1 MVSHTRVKTPTA
13 AAQYLIGNLDTTMQR
28 IDTCQERI
36 MLYATSKME
45 TEQLRLMRF
54 AERIPS
60 LFSLVK
66 VKQDALL
73 DTLSAR
79 LAPVVNLTIEKQ
91 RHQLQLLEQ
100 RAKALDPTLLLRR
113 GYSITLCQGKI
124 LRHADN
130 VKPGTEI
137 ETRLEQGTIISIV
150 K

>member
-1 MVSHTRVKTPTA
+1 
-13 AAQYLIGNLDTTMQR
+13 
-28 IDTCQERI
+28 
-36 MLYATSKME
+36 
-45 TEQLRLMRF
+45 
-54 AERIPS
+54 

-100 RAKALDPTLLLRR
+100 RAKALDPTLLLKR
-113 GYSITLCQGKI
+113 GYSMTLCQGKI